1 MATTTTTIKRTK
13 FKLTTEQLLDMF
25 YWLKLMRA
33 FDLRLSILVKQGKVR
48 SGVYTGIGQEA
59 IIVGTCF
66 ALRKEDFICPL
77 HRDLGSFLMK
87 GVEPRAMMSQM
98 FGKATGLS
106 KGRDSAL
113 HSGVSELGI
122 FGNTSMLG
130 ANLPVAAGLGLTF
143 KMEKTDNV
151 VVAYFGE
158 GASNTGDFHEAL
170 NFAGVQRLP
179 IVFVC
184 ENNLYA
190 YSVPVEKSMAIDDV
204 ADRAES
210 YGFDGV
216 SINGNDV
223 LAVYQSTQ
231 GALARARNG
240 EGPTLIECKTY
251 RWHGHSEHDKAFYR
265 TDEELAMWKSRDPIP
280 TFTTYLQAGNISER
294 GEAEGNRRPRG
305 GDDRRCR
312 GICDERAG
320 PRVPRTRSR
329 ISMPKELTYLEAIR
343 EALAEEMRRDP
354 KVFVLGEDVGE
365 YGGAFGVTQGLFQEF
380 GESRVIDTPISES
393 AIVGISI
400 GASLRGY
407 RPVAEMQFADFISCG
422 FDQIVN
428 QAATLRYRYGGR
440 ASVPIVVR
448 APSGG
453 NVGGGLYHSQN
464 PEAWFIH
471 RPGLKVVAPSTPF
484 DAKGLLKAA
493 IRDDNPVVYFE
504 HKYLYRRAKGAVPE
518 GDEIVPI
525 GVAATRREGDDITL
539 LTYGAMVQ
547 PSLEA
552 ADRLSK
558 DGVEVEVIDLRTL
571 LPFDKDAI
579 LRSVEKTNRAMIVHE
594 DVKTLGIGA
603 ELSAVIMEERFDAL
617 DAPVM
622 RVTYPDTHC
631 PFSNV
636 LEAFN
641 LPDADKITAALR
653 KLAEY

>member
-1 MATTTTTIKRTK
+1 
-13 FKLTTEQLLDMF
+13 
-25 YWLKLMRA
+25 
-33 FDLRLSILVKQGKVR
+33 
-48 SGVYTGIGQEA
+48 
-59 IIVGTCF
+59 
-66 ALRKEDFICPL
+66 
-77 HRDLGSFLMK
+77 
-87 GVEPRAMMSQM
+87 
-98 FGKATGLS
+98 
-106 KGRDSAL
+106 
-113 HSGVSELGI
+113 
-122 FGNTSMLG
+122 
-130 ANLPVAAGLGLTF
+130 
-143 KMEKTDNV
+143 
-151 VVAYFGE
+151 
-158 GASNTGDFHEAL
+158 
-170 NFAGVQRLP
+170 
-179 IVFVC
+179 
-184 ENNLYA
+184 
-190 YSVPVEKSMAIDDV
+190 
-204 ADRAES
+204 
-210 YGFDGV
+210 
-216 SINGNDV
+216 
-223 LAVYQSTQ
+223 
-231 GALARARNG
+231 
-240 EGPTLIECKTY
+240 
-251 RWHGHSEHDKAFYR
+251 
-265 TDEELAMWKSRDPIP
+265 
-280 TFTTYLQAGNISER
+280 
-294 GEAEGNRRPRG
+294 
-305 GDDRRCR
+305 
-312 GICDERAG
+312 
-320 PRVPRTRSR
+320 
-329 ISMPKELTYLEAIR
+329 MPKELSYLEAIR

-380 GESRVIDTPISES
+380 GESRVVDTPISES

-493 IRDDNPVVYFE
+493 IRDDNPVIYFE

-552 ADRLSK
+552 ADRLAK

-603 ELSAVIMEERFDAL
+603 ELSAVIMEEKFDAL